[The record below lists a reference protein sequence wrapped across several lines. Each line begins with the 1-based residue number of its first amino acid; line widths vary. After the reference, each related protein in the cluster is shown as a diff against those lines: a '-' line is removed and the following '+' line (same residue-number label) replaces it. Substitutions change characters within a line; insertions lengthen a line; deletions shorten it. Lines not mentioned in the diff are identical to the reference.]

1 MPETRSLPPALTLA
15 FIGGG
20 NMATAL
26 IGALMRSGQ
35 PAARVLVVD
44 PGEAARA
51 RLQRD
56 WGVTTLPTPDARLQA
71 AGLVVWAVKPQ
82 QFREAAVA
90 AAPHVGGAL
99 QLSVAAGIRCASIA
113 AWTGA
118 TRIVRSMPNT
128 PALVGRGMTGLYATA
143 QATAADRALAEA
155 VLGLTGALLWVEDE
169 ALLDAVTALS
179 GSGPAYVFYLLEA
192 MREAGTAMGLTPA
205 QALTLAIETFVGA
218 AELARQAGEPPEALR
233 ARVTSKG
240 GTTAAALEVLQARD
254 VHGAFVAALQAARR
268 RAAELADAFGHTD

>member
-1 MPETRSLPPALTLA
+1 MPEIPSLPPDLTLA

-26 IGALMRSGQ
+26 IGALVRSGQ

-44 PGEAARA
+44 PGDAART

-90 AAPHVGGAL
+90 AAPFVGGAL

-118 TRIVRSMPNT
+118 ARIVRSMPNT

-155 VLGLTGALLWVEDE
+155 VMGLTGALLWVEDE

-192 MREAGTAMGLTPA
+192 MREAGTAMGLTPE
-205 QALTLAIETFVGA
+205 QALTLAIETFAGA
-218 AELARQAGEPPEALR
+218 AELARQAGEPPETLR
-233 ARVTSKG
+233 TRVTSKG

-268 RAAELADAFGHTD
+268 RAAELADEFGRSD